1 MKTGLLLKK
10 KTLNTENHTVRRR
23 FFVSFAGNI
32 FRSGISFVTSILIAR
47 TLGPV
52 DYGRMAFLLASF
64 VALRQ
69 LLDMATSSAFFTF
82 LSQKTRS
89 KRFIIFYWQWVL
101 FQLLLSGILIALVLP
116 DWIVDVVWKDESRIL
131 ILLAFLASFAQ
142 GSIWTSALQMGEAQ
156 RYTVRVQY
164 LTNVI
169 MCAHL
174 IIVLALIFLDKLAI
188 PLVFIAMILEW
199 GIASWVIST
208 VYEVSVESLS
218 DEKETQDSP
227 KSILKEFWVY
237 CAPLIPYA
245 WLSVFHDFADR
256 WMLQHWGG
264 AKEQAY
270 YSVAQQL
277 STIALLATSS
287 IISIF
292 WKEIAEA
299 YKQGNYVQMER
310 FYIKVSR
317 ILFFVATCTAGLFLP
332 WSNEILHTMLG
343 ASYSNGVFALMV
355 MFLYPIHQSLG
366 QVGGTMLYATSNTM
380 LRLKLGLWFA
390 PSSLIIAYFILAP
403 PDAFIGGFGLA
414 SEGLAIKM
422 VIVQFIQVNILCWY
436 IAKLFKWR
444 FDFFYQIITLG
455 LLIPLG
461 FGVNWIISTILNN
474 SISLIIQI
482 GVALALYTLSVGI
495 LLYFFPFLLVG
506 ITKAELIQMKESGLI
521 KIKQLMRE

>member
-1 MKTGLLLKK
+1 M
-10 KTLNTENHTVRRR
+10 NTENHTVRRR

-47 TLGPV
+47 TMGPV

-116 DWIVDVVWKDESRIL
+116 AWIVDFVWKDESRIL
-131 ILLAFLASFAQ
+131 VLLAFLASFVQ

-156 RYTVRVQY
+156 RHTVRVQY

-169 MCAHL
+169 FFVHL

-188 PLVFIAMILEW
+188 PLVFIAMIFEW
-199 GIASWVIST
+199 GIASWVISS
-208 VYEVSVESLS
+208 VYEVSAESLN
-218 DEKETQDSP
+218 DEKESQDSP

-237 CAPLIPYA
+237 CSPLIPYA

-287 IISIF
+287 ILSIF

-310 FYIKVSR
+310 FYTKVSR

-366 QVGGTMLYATSNTM
+366 QVGGTMLYATSNTK

-422 VIVQFIQVNILCWY
+422 VLVQFIQVNILCWY
-436 IAKLFKWR
+436 IAKLFRWR
-444 FDFFYQIITLG
+444 FDFFYQIVTLV
-455 LLIPLG
+455 LLISIG
-461 FGVNWIISTILNN
+461 FGVNWIISTILNS
-474 SISLIIQI
+474 SISLIIQL
-482 GVALALYTLSVGI
+482 GAAFALYSLSVGI
-495 LLYFFPFLLVG
+495 LIYFFPYILG

-521 KIKQLMRE
+521 KLKKLLRE